1 MYIWSS
7 SRCQSE
13 YVISEF
19 WTQCQGLKTIVHDDK
34 NYYYFF
40 SLLNIII
47 IFQTFLQ
54 NELRCTWI
62 QFGLTS
68 DM

>member
-7 SRCQSE
+7 SRRQSK

-34 NYYYFF
+34 NYYFF
-40 SLLNIII
+40 FLLTEYNYH
-47 IFQTFLQ
+47 F
-54 NELRCTWI
+54 
-62 QFGLTS
+62 S
-68 DM
+68 DISIE

>member
-7 SRCQSE
+7 SRRQSE

-34 NYYYFF
+34 NYYFF
-40 SLLNIII
+40 FLLTEYNYH
-47 IFQTFLQ
+47 F
-54 NELRCTWI
+54 
-62 QFGLTS
+62 S
-68 DM
+68 DISIERVKVHLDTVRFNL